1 MGVAHSTLK
10 IIWYLLHNQTRFK
23 DLGAD
28 YFAKQNLEGQT
39 RSYVN
44 RLKKLGYEVTLTSM
58 AAGAV
63 A

>member
-10 IIWYLLHNQTRFK
+10 IIWHLLHHQTAYK

-44 RLKKLGYEVTLTSM
+44 RLKKLGYEVTLTPL
-58 AAGAV
+58 AV
-63 A
+63 SA